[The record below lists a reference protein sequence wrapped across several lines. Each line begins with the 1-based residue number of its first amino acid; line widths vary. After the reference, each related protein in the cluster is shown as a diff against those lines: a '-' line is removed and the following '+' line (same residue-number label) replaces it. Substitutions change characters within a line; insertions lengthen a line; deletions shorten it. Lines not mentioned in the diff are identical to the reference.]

1 MDAEGHEPDASYPV
15 PAVLILAALERS
27 QRHGGTDVWVVAVGE
42 HLGFERAAATTRRLR
57 PRLLNLRIAGS
68 VSKSERHGR
77 EYWTLTA
84 AGRRRLATA
93 RQAGEVGELP
103 ESPQHRVW
111 RRAQAAAGEQIGG
124 FEELAARALEDAER
138 ALAAGAATSEQLFS
152 LSERLRWNLWRL
164 GSATYCLREWAEP
177 DDARSDQDENPGPG
191 PGRRSTSAWKEQFD
205 G

>member
-1 MDAEGHEPDASYPV
+1 MDVEGHELDASHPV
-15 PAVLILAALERS
+15 PAVLILAALERA

-42 HLGFERAAATTRRLR
+42 HLGFECGRATTRRLR

-77 EYWTLTA
+77 EYWTLTP
-84 AGRRRLATA
+84 AGRRRLAAA
-93 RQAGEVGELP
+93 RQAGEVDELP

-111 RRAQAAAGEQIGG
+111 RRARAAAGEQIGG
-124 FEELAARALEDAER
+124 FAELASDVIGDAER
-138 ALAAGAATSEQLFS
+138 ALAAGDVTSEQLFE

-164 GSATYCLREWAEP
+164 GSATYCLREWDEP
-177 DDARSDQDENPGPG
+177 DDARPDRDETPGPG